1 MNLTEWT
8 RLQIYYSR
16 LARVGKVN
24 SHEDCYGLIPVTM
37 ATRGSVVIPFYR
49 NERNNASLSA
59 SVSNGGTYSIVN
71 FCGGGG
77 GGGDIPVSTSVS
89 DGDTYSIC
97 QLMSMTGKNIPLIVY
112 GDETFHYHLWVVAVV
127 VFCSVR
133 LNSV

>member
-37 ATRGSVVIPFYR
+37 ATRGSVVIPFNR

-77 GGGDIPVSTSVS
+77 GGTFQ
-89 DGDTYSIC
+89 C
-97 QLMSMTGKNIPLIVY
+97 QLLSAMGTHIPFVNL
-112 GDETFHYHLWVVAVV
+112 
-127 VFCSVR
+127 CQ
-133 LNSV
+133 